1 MRDQIDIKLATS
13 PNDISAVSNLAAGI
27 SSLAS
32 TLDKN
37 DDAARHTLLLKARTL
52 VQALETP
59 GETMIKHTWAQP
71 GVAAGL
77 ISGVDTGLWTIMAK
91 HVDEPQKVN
100 DLADSLDMEPL
111 LLVPELT
118 SDWGWLSGSVAQGAV
133 RSSFTNSR
141 DITMGATLLIPQ
153 TIPLQMAYGNEQN
166 CFEYLRSIGYGQ
178 QVNNHMGGY
187 RQGRLPWIHPSIY
200 PVETTIL
207 AGADTSPDT
216 TLIVD
221 VAGGLGHDISEF
233 QRMYPNHPGKF
244 VLQDL
249 PVVIADAEK
258 TIDPRIECMG
268 HDFLAE
274 QPIKGA
280 RAYFMH
286 SIMHDWPDNVCQNI
300 LERLAEAMKPGYS
313 KLLIFD
319 CVIPRT
325 GAYWENTAG
334 DTLMMTQLCA
344 LERTEEN
351 WYDLIERSGLG
362 LRIVKIWRCNQSDV
376 ENLIE
381 CEPV

>member
-1 MRDQIDIKLATS
+1 
-13 PNDISAVSNLAAGI
+13 
-27 SSLAS
+27 
-32 TLDKN
+32 
-37 DDAARHTLLLKARTL
+37 
-52 VQALETP
+52 
-59 GETMIKHTWAQP
+59 MIKHTWAQP

-77 ISGVDTGLWTIMAK
+77 ITGVDTGLWTLMAK

-118 SDWGWLSGSVAQGAV
+118 SDWGWLSGSGAV

-141 DITMGATLLIPQ
+141 DITTGATLLIPQ
-153 TIPLQMAYGNEQN
+153 TTPLQMAYGTEQN

-178 QVNNHMGGY
+178 QVNNHMGGC
-187 RQGRLPWIHPSIY
+187 RRDRLPWMHPSIY
-200 PVETTIL
+200 PVETTIF
-207 AGADTSPDT
+207 AGADTSAYT

-221 VAGGLGHDISEF
+221 VAGGLGHDIAEF
-233 QRMYPNHPGKF
+233 QRMYPNHPG
-244 VLQDL
+244 
-249 PVVIADAEK
+249 PV
-258 TIDPRIECMG
+258 
-268 HDFLAE
+268 
-274 QPIKGA
+274 KGA

-286 SIMHDWPDNVCQNI
+286 SIMHDWPDNVCQNS
-300 LERLAEAMKPGYS
+300 LGRLAEAMKPGYS

-319 CVIPRT
+319 CVIPRAS
-325 GAYWENTAG
+325 AYWENTAG
-334 DTLMMTQLCA
+334 DILMMTQLRP
-344 LERTEEN
+344 LERTEKN